1 MKNVI
6 EPIVELLSDE
16 KVTKVGAGLT
26 SDIKNLNIAYT
37 ELCQKPMLKSKNVL
51 NLDQIARE
59 KGIKQGGLVSLA
71 VRYLGGR
78 ISKTQQTS
86 NWGKRKL
93 TNGQMKYAATDAWI
107 SFKVF
112 APLSKDKTD
121 WTKIE

>member
-37 ELCQKPMLKSKNVL
+37 ELCQKHMLESKNVL

-59 KGIKQGGLVSLA
+59 KG
-71 VRYLGGR
+71 
-78 ISKTQQTS
+78 
-86 NWGKRKL
+86 NGKCEKRQRKCEEK
-93 TNGQMKYAATDAWI
+93 NGNGNPGFCATCCCW
-107 SFKVF
+107 F
-112 APLSKDKTD
+112 
-121 WTKIE
+121 